1 MGVGLGG
8 FMWLMC
14 LVWVQGARWECLGW
28 CKVLAKACNLDSL
41 GILAWVIESLGLS
54 ILILFLLPTN
64 CFHWFFVYM
73 SFSICFVYSCLRA
86 LCHGTKKCRLLSVD
100 LLLFTNIYFCYDF
113 QFSLVLLFFFFF
125 FFFFFPPQ
133 ETGESMFCT
142 VFLSRKTDLLD
153 FNTKIGTWPSL
164 SWFYQSLVVS
174 CLHYT

>member
-8 FMWLMC
+8 FMWLMW
-14 LVWVQGARWECLGW
+14 LVWVQGARWECLGG

-86 LCHGTKKCRLLSVD
+86 LSWDKKMS
-100 LLLFTNIYFCYDF
+100 I
-113 QFSLVLLFFFFF
+113 
-125 FFFFFPPQ
+125 
-133 ETGESMFCT
+133 
-142 VFLSRKTDLLD
+142 
-153 FNTKIGTWPSL
+153 
-164 SWFYQSLVVS
+164 VVS
-174 CLHYT
+174 GFAFIYKYIFLL